1 MSVEDTRSRSSKG
14 FSLILV
20 LIISFILSSLIT
32 TYLYFSINQKN
43 RLIRR
48 SNREQA
54 FYIVCSG
61 IARITRNLPIFVL
74 KRSESILGGQFNSKI
89 EVNRGFIDIDAS
101 GTFKKERV
109 SINAEYGMKID
120 STMNNT
126 AVILSTNDSPEIN
139 GWVKGKIITGLD
151 LPPLNKTYINNTI
164 NSFYTSLQSP
174 YQADTEL
181 FSPQVFSK
189 RRELPKKEKIF
200 VNDAIFLK
208 DDTFDYPVTLI
219 STSDIIIESGC
230 LNNLTLIAFGDI
242 RIQRYARL
250 NNVSLFS
257 ASNVVLSGYSYFSGE
272 IISENEIRV
281 GEFSTIGESS
291 VLVTKGENTNIRFTE
306 LSTFSGTAISIDE
319 AKVGSGYSNIID
331 IGKDTKCRGL
341 IYSTGRV
348 SIKGEMKG
356 LVCAFS
362 FYDKKIEGFFGNAI
376 NGNISSK
383 IPDNIVLSAYL
394 NTNKVKRKSWKFIE
408 NVDLHY

>member
-341 IYSTGRV
+341 I
-348 SIKGEMKG
+348 
-356 LVCAFS
+356 
-362 FYDKKIEGFFGNAI
+362 
-376 NGNISSK
+376 
-383 IPDNIVLSAYL
+383 LSL
-394 NTNKVKRKSWKFIE
+394 I
-408 NVDLHY
+408 HI